1 MSALVPTISLCYDD
15 LEMNRVER
23 TVTRAGR
30 TITLTTKEFALL
42 EYLLRHAGERVTR
55 PMIVES
61 VWKLSF
67 DGLTNVVDVYINYL
81 RKKIDRGA
89 ANKLIHTIRGV
100 GYQLGA

>member
-1 MSALVPTISLCYDD
+1 MPTTLTDISLCYGD
-15 LEMNRVER
+15 LEMNRIER

-30 TITLTTKEFALL
+30 TITLTTKEFLLL

-55 PMIVES
+55 PMITAS

-81 RKKIDRGA
+81 RKKIDRGSP
-89 ANKLIHTIRGV
+89 NKLIHTVRGV